1 MQQHTCASRLF
12 ALGKQGKARKY
23 LSFACLRG
31 PLTAPVPI
39 AACAR
44 LTAGMGIPAVA
55 GIMYSI
61 RDQPNLKLS
70 QKLMHTRVYG
80 QMTVVTML
88 VTTMMFRETMR
99 RNGGVFVAA
108 KEGEEDIEDEK

>member
-1 MQQHTCASRLF
+1 
-12 ALGKQGKARKY
+12 
-23 LSFACLRG
+23 
-31 PLTAPVPI
+31 
-39 AACAR
+39 
-44 LTAGMGIPAVA
+44 MGIPAVA
-55 GIMYSI
+55 GILYSI
-61 RDQPNLKLS
+61 RDQPHLKLS

-108 KEGEEDIEDEK
+108 KEGEEDAEAEE